1 MAEIMSSQPPAKPT
15 ANCSGFGSRKCDVI
29 LADCCTN
36 ASVPTN
42 LRMMLPTT
50 TGRRPTP
57 DACPRSRNSPTHLP
71 LPPPRPPH
79 GGARSRNSLSLLN
92 PNTRG
97 FGRGSSTNQVR
108 DLKILPLCRNRQNF
122 FLGGGV
128 KGLSFPIKSEALFL
142 IMATV
147 LSTEESTF
155 METVLSTEES
165 QKKAVQT
172 GNRKKYP
179 RLAPDVKDK

>member
-1 MAEIMSSQPPAKPT
+1 MQE
-15 ANCSGFGSRKCDVI
+15 
-29 LADCCTN
+29 
-36 ASVPTN
+36 
-42 LRMMLPTT
+42 
-50 TGRRPTP
+50 
-57 DACPRSRNSPTHLP
+57 SPKL
-71 LPPPRPPH
+71 
-79 GGARSRNSLSLLN
+79 
-92 PNTRG
+92 
-97 FGRGSSTNQVR
+97 F
-108 DLKILPLCRNRQNF
+108 
-122 FLGGGV
+122 GGGV
-128 KGLSFPIKSEALFL
+128 VKVLSFPIKSEALFL